1 VPALFRKEYFAELT
15 KLEGAAGAKQLIQK
29 RIAEVHLVDF
39 PQGEIDIDT
48 PHDVTHLS

>member
-1 VPALFRKEYFAELT
+1 MPALFGKEYFAELT

-39 PQGEIDIDT
+39 PQGDT
-48 PHDVTHLS
+48 PHDLSRLS